1 MMIIVTIIMITL
13 SVPFCSFLGKVLM
26 LLSATA
32 KQVVAFEVPGD
43 GYGSTMAVAGWGRKF
58 GEQFIRANDL

>member
-1 MMIIVTIIMITL
+1 MIIMMIIVTIIMITL

-32 KQVVAFEVPGD
+32 KQVVAFEVPGN
-43 GYGSTMAVAGWGRKF
+43 GYGSTMAVAG
-58 GEQFIRANDL
+58 